1 MGVEERAILGAVIGV
16 CQRAPRR
23 PRSKEVSEKLP
34 SHRLL
39 YGLHALDIVRELYRW
54 KLSEPRVSND
64 SRQSEPR

>member
-34 SHRLL
+34 SHWSGTTHRPLKI
-39 YGLHALDIVRELYRW
+39 G
-54 KLSEPRVSND
+54 
-64 SRQSEPR
+64 SRFATNAFAASR